1 MGWQVRRHS
10 TDPYACYTLRG
21 LNNDD
26 GTASGT
32 NINDTNLTW
41 HHFAAVWDQSTGTRT
56 LYVDGAVSSVTN
68 NVIGQIMSQSAD
80 RHLMLGARQQNADT
94 NYDGFF
100 SGLLYDVRIY
110 NQVLFANQ
118 VQSVMTTPTTPQA
131 PEAKIRAFG
140 LTGLPADISGSN
152 ISWTLP
158 VGTNVA
164 ALAPTF
170 TLTAGATCVPVSGTT
185 RNFATPQ
192 TYAVTSSDTLITTV
206 YTVGVI
212 SAINFNDGT
221 LQGWHNRV
229 WDATA
234 GAWTDLDP
242 NVITMPSTI
251 NGGVIMPASVD
262 DYLYKITDGTVQP
275 NGGENDN
282 HLNTVWLRS
291 PVFYL
296 NGTGDLTA
304 QMAKGPARTAAP
316 ANDMSVPYAAITEGG
331 WKGVALRRVS
341 DGVFVLAKPRT
352 DTGDAM
358 ITVTFTQAELAPY
371 VGIACTLD
379 LINSDRG
386 GWGWLTM
393 DNVVIPGS
401 STSPD
406 PFVAWMDANY
416 PSLSDKSPTG
426 DPDHDGMT
434 NQQEFAFGLDPS
446 SATSANPIVTPLNKT
461 TGIFRYTRRD
471 PAVSC
476 LTYTVTTSTNLS
488 DWVPDI
494 GATASQSVIS
504 TNGDIQT
511 VEVTI
516 TGAPLGSSKWFVRV
530 KAE

>member
-1 MGWQVRRHS
+1 M
-10 TDPYACYTLRG
+10 
-21 LNNDD
+21 
-26 GTASGT
+26 
-32 NINDTNLTW
+32 
-41 HHFAAVWDQSTGTRT
+41 
-56 LYVDGAVSSVTN
+56 
-68 NVIGQIMSQSAD
+68 
-80 RHLMLGARQQNADT
+80 
-94 NYDGFF
+94 
-100 SGLLYDVRIY
+100 
-110 NQVLFANQ
+110 
-118 VQSVMTTPTTPQA
+118 
-131 PEAKIRAFG
+131 
-140 LTGLPADISGSN
+140 
-152 ISWTLP
+152 
-158 VGTNVA
+158 
-164 ALAPTF
+164 
-170 TLTAGATCVPVSGTT
+170 
-185 RNFATPQ
+185 
-192 TYAVTSSDTLITTV
+192 
-206 YTVGVI
+206 
-212 SAINFNDGT
+212 
-221 LQGWHNRV
+221 
-229 WDATA
+229 
-234 GAWTDLDP
+234 
-242 NVITMPSTI
+242 
-251 NGGVIMPASVD
+251 
-262 DYLYKITDGTVQP
+262 
-275 NGGENDN
+275 
-282 HLNTVWLRS
+282 
-291 PVFYL
+291 
-296 NGTGDLTA
+296 
-304 QMAKGPARTAAP
+304 
-316 ANDMSVPYAAITEGG
+316 
-331 WKGVALRRVS
+331 
-341 DGVFVLAKPRT
+341 
-352 DTGDAM
+352 
-358 ITVTFTQAELAPY
+358 TFTQAEVAPY